1 MTGQMIGYAIG
12 QDDEPRLVHPPS
24 RSNNPAAAMIIKRL
38 GAVGAL
44 LCLAAMLGGC
54 SPFAGYMA
62 DHWPHWAGGLPAD
75 APPRPG
81 APGYDEFIAH
91 GEPAQN
97 AQGPESGAAGPA
109 NGSTGAIPPGSTATA
124 SAPQF
129 QARNS
134 KAQQSKAAP
143 SKAQPSRA
151 HAAPAQASAQRE
163 PAAKPPAEPVEAPS
177 AEDPS
182 VVKGGLY

>member
-1 MTGQMIGYAIG
+1 
-12 QDDEPRLVHPPS
+12 
-24 RSNNPAAAMIIKRL
+24 MIIKRL

-44 LCLAAMLGGC
+44 LCFAAMLGAC

-62 DHWPHWAGGLPAD
+62 DHWPHWAGGLPPD

-91 GEPAQN
+91 GETAPN
-97 AQGPESGAAGPA
+97 AQGPESGGAPGAVPT
-109 NGSTGAIPPGSTATA
+109 NGATGAIPSGTAAAA

-134 KAQQSKAAP
+134 KPQP

-151 HAAPAQASAQRE
+151 HAAQASAQHQ
-163 PAAKPPAEPVEAPS
+163 PKAKAPAEPVETPS

>member
-1 MTGQMIGYAIG
+1 MI
-12 QDDEPRLVHPPS
+12 V
-24 RSNNPAAAMIIKRL
+24 KRL

-44 LCLAAMLGGC
+44 FGLAAMLGAC

-62 DHWPHWAGGLPAD
+62 DHVPHWAGGLPAD

-91 GEPAQN
+91 GETAPN
-97 AQGPESGAAGPA
+97 AQGPESGAAPGAAPTSGA
-109 NGSTGAIPPGSTATA
+109 TGAIPAGSAA
-124 SAPQF
+124 AAPVPQF

-134 KAQQSKAAP
+134 KSQP
-143 SKAQPSRA
+143 SKAQSSRT
-151 HAAPAQASAQRE
+151 HAAQAAAQHQ
-163 PAAKPPAEPVEAPS
+163 PAAKAPAEPVETPS

>member
-1 MTGQMIGYAIG
+1 MTA
-12 QDDEPRLVHPPS
+12 
-24 RSNNPAAAMIIKRL
+24 KRL

-44 LCLAAMLGGC
+44 LGLAVMLGAC

-91 GEPAQN
+91 GETAPN
-97 AQGPESGAAGPA
+97 APGPESGAASGVAPT
-109 NGSTGAIPPGSTATA
+109 NSTTSATPSGGAATA

-134 KAQQSKAAP
+134 KPQQG
-143 SKAQPSRA
+143 KAQPSRA
-151 HAAPAQASAQRE
+151 HAAQASAQRQ
-163 PAAKPPAEPVEAPS
+163 PAAKAPAEPVETPS